1 MRQTVWSRQIRKQFL
16 GGIPRT
22 LRRSSVRPECRT
34 HVLKANRQ
42 VTVEPGMSEF
52 FNFMELALVEAA
64 EAADRGE
71 VPVGAAVVGPDNA
84 VLAAAG
90 NRCRE
95 FNDAT
100 AHAEMLAIRLA
111 CRSIG
116 SHRLDGA
123 SLYVTLEPCAMC
135 AGAISLSRISRLYFG
150 AEDPKSGGVE
160 HGARVFSHP
169 QCHHRPDVYGGIGAA
184 ASESLLDAFFRVRRR
199 EFASP

>member
-1 MRQTVWSRQIRKQFL
+1 MRQTVWSRRIRKQFL
-16 GGIPRT
+16 PGIPRT
-22 LRRSSVRPECRT
+22 PRMRSVKPECRT
-34 HVLKANRQ
+34 YGLKANSQ

-52 FNFMELALVEAA
+52 FNFMELALFEAA
-64 EAADRGE
+64 EAAARGE
-71 VPVGAAVVGPDNA
+71 VPVGAAVVGPDDT

-100 AHAEMLAIRLA
+100 AHAEMLAIRQA

-123 SLYVTLEPCAMC
+123 SLFVTLEPCAMC
-135 AGAISLSRISRLYFG
+135 AGAISLSRIARLYFG

-169 QCHHRPDVYGGIGAA
+169 QCHHRPDVYGGMSAA
-184 ASESLLDAFFRVRRR
+184 ASESLLDAFFRARRR
-199 EFASP
+199 EIAAS